1 MEVKDVPP
9 GSQAVVMKV
18 GNKPMRVVGW
28 VMPTRGAMGELLRAI
43 ADETDAIEEE
53 WDAATPEASGTSAD
67 GPEA

>member
-1 MEVKDVPP
+1 
-9 GSQAVVMKV
+9 MKV